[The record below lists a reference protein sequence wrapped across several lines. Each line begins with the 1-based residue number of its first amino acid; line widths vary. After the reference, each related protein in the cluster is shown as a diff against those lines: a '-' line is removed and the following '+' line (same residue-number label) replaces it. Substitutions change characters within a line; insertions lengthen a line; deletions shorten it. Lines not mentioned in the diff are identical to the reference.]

1 MTAFEPH
8 ASIDGMKDFEPHPW
22 LRNPHLMTMAG
33 TFWRRKFPRLPA
45 GEARLFDVEP
55 ETQMRGD
62 CHWQKN
68 PREHATL
75 VLVHGLEGSSE
86 SGYILGTAEKAF
98 RAGLNVVRLNQRN
111 CGGTEHLTPHLY
123 HSGRSGDVR
132 TVIEELIARDKLPEI
147 FAAGFS
153 MGGNLVLKMAGE
165 YGAAA
170 PAELCGFAAVAPS
183 FVLAACAD
191 ALEEPRNFIY
201 ERYFVRKLKARMKR
215 KAALFPEQY
224 AARVGNGALRAIGS
238 VREFDEMITAPCS
251 GFAGAEDYY
260 ARASAINVLG
270 AIARP
275 TLILTAKDD
284 PFVPYATFERREVRD
299 NPNIRLVATRHGGH
313 CSFIAREGGDER
325 FWCEGRIVEFCG
337 EYSEIMQR
345 NERSGGATA
354 ENSKSALF
362 AKSAQDAAPGKPK
375 ADP

>member
-1 MTAFEPH
+1 
-8 ASIDGMKDFEPHPW
+8 
-22 LRNPHLMTMAG
+22 LMTMAG
-33 TFWRRKFPRLPA
+33 AFWRRNFPRLPA
-45 GEARLFDVEP
+45 SEARLFDVEP
-55 ETQMRGD
+55 ETQTRAD

-75 VLVHGLEGSSE
+75 VLVHGLEGSSD

-98 RAGLNVVRLNQRN
+98 VAGFNVVRLNQRN
-111 CGGTEHLTPHLY
+111 CGGTEHLTPELY

-132 TVIEELIARDKLPEI
+132 TVIEELIERDQLPEI

-165 YGAAA
+165 YGADA
-170 PAELCGFAAVAPS
+170 PRELRGIVALAPS

-201 ERYFVRKLKARMKR
+201 ERYFVRKLKARMRR
-215 KAALFPEQY
+215 KAALYPERY
-224 AARVGNGALRAIGS
+224 AERVGDGALRAIGS
-238 VREFDEMITAPCS
+238 VRDFDERITAPCS

-284 PFVPYATFERREVRD
+284 PFVPYATFERREVRE
-299 NPNIRLVATRHGGH
+299 NPHIRLVATRYGGH
-313 CSFIAREGGDER
+313 CAFIAREGGEGR
-325 FWCEGRIVEFCG
+325 FWCEGCIVEFCVEQSRLKREVARFVRG
-337 EYSEIMQR
+337 
-345 NERSGGATA
+345 
-354 ENSKSALF
+354 
-362 AKSAQDAAPGKPK
+362 
-375 ADP
+375 